1 MRLSK
6 NKLELLKQYF
16 TSQPAIVKVY
26 LFGSFARGEATAK
39 SDIDLLVAL
48 NYDYLP
54 MGIEFFQIWNEIEAL
69 VKRKVDFVT
78 ETSLS
83 KRVQPFV
90 EPEKILIYEKKAR
103 KAVDSKQING
113 FLCLSNGKIC
123 HRTVGRRLK
132 T

>member
-6 NKLELLKQYF
+6 NKLQLLNQYF

-90 EPEKILIYEKKAR
+90 EPEKILIYEKNETNQ
-103 KAVDSKQING
+103 S
-113 FLCLSNGKIC
+113 CSPLSYS
-123 HRTVGRRLK
+123 
-132 T
+132 

>member
-6 NKLELLKQYF
+6 NKLERLQSYF
-16 TSQPAIVKVY
+16 ANQPAIIRVH

-54 MGIEFFQIWNEIEAL
+54 MGIEFFQIWNEIETI

-90 EPEKILIYEKKAR
+90 EPEKILIYEKNET
-103 KAVDSKQING
+103 DQP
-113 FLCLSNGKIC
+113 C
-123 HRTVGRRLK
+123 
-132 T
+132 

>member
-1 MRLSK
+1 MSYFFSKNTEVCVFYLKKCIFVKNIKKMRLSK

-16 TSQPAIVKVY
+16 TNQPAIVKVY

-90 EPEKILIYEKKAR
+90 EPEKILIYEK
-103 KAVDSKQING
+103 NET
-113 FLCLSNGKIC
+113 
-123 HRTVGRRLK
+123 H
-132 T
+132 